1 MKGRAIPYSV
11 EELAWVAERQEMPRR
26 DLWQDFRTEWGRWDV
41 SFENFKAMCTRK
53 GFRTRRDGR
62 FRKGTVPPNAGRK
75 GYCPPGSEKGHFRK
89 GGEPHNTK
97 WLGHER
103 ISKDG
108 YVEVS
113 VAETNPH
120 TGYGRR
126 YVQKHRWLWEK
137 ANGPVP
143 EGHCLKS
150 LDGDKTNTDPA
161 NWIAIPRAMM
171 PRLNGRFGR
180 NYDSAPAELKPLI
193 LATVRLEH
201 AAREAAKG
209 EREA

>member
-1 MKGRAIPYSV
+1 MKGRAIPYSADEV
-11 EELAWVAERQEMPRR
+11 AWVEERQEMTRR
-26 DLWQDFRTEWGRWDV
+26 ELWKDFRIEWGRWDV

-53 GFRTRRDGR
+53 GFRTQRDGR
-62 FRKGTVPPNAGRK
+62 FRKGVVPPNKGRK
-75 GYCPPGSEKGHFRK
+75 GYCAPGSEKGHFRR
-89 GGEPHNTK
+89 GQEPHNTK

-103 ISKDG
+103 VSKDG

-126 YVQKHRWLWEK
+126 YVQKHRWLWEQ

-150 LDGDKTNTDPA
+150 LDGDKTNTDPS
-161 NWIAIPRAMM
+161 NWIAIPRAML

-180 NYDSAPAELKPLI
+180 DYDSAPAELKPLI

-201 AAREAAKG
+201 AAREAARASGK
-209 EREA
+209 A